1 MISWWSD
8 LKLSSKL
15 ALCGLSFLVPIALL
29 LVLLLGQMSKEIC
42 LTQVEMQGI
51 SVMDPMEDITE
62 GVAEHLR
69 LVLGRMAGENTGP
82 QTAQL
87 EAVLKDRLVEM
98 GNRLKKESAALG
110 LDRATLE
117 HKGLAHLEPQAF
129 LKEIQDLADRKPA
142 TPDEA
147 VALHAKF
154 QALLS
159 EMRDYVADSAQLVL
173 DPELSTYYL
182 MYLLVFDI
190 PRAQERLGMLYSSG
204 FIALSKFPGAD
215 AERGRMEQVGAA
227 WEQSVVDRI
236 LDKLSKAQRAL
247 GGDRLAALPKAV
259 QAYADASRAFLRMS
273 NAISHKDP
281 SVTMEAFLKA
291 GQDARETGAMLW
303 DQCYPLFVDMLKDR
317 AGSLKYRIALALAV
331 SLASVA
337 LAMILSW
344 TIVTSITRPLA
355 RVARIATTIAA
366 GKVRE
371 ASELLERS
379 CPSGSCTRE
388 RLLAGSRSRS
398 ETSQLYSAVAVMIH
412 GLEELLGAVNTTGAQ
427 MQSSAGRIAAT
438 ARQIEAAATQQAAST
453 VEVGATS
460 KQISATAGELADTM
474 SEVLGV
480 ANRSSAL
487 AEEGRESLVR
497 MGQAM
502 ESLSGA
508 SREMTAKLG
517 LIKEKTSG
525 IGQLLSTISKVAAQT
540 NLLSL
545 NAAIEAEKAGEFGP
559 GFAVVAREIR
569 RLADQT
575 ASATLDIER
584 TIRDMQ
590 ASVQAGSGAMEGF
603 AALAGQTSDTSREV
617 TSKLGRIIEAGEE
630 LTPRFS
636 SVTGGMRL
644 QAEGADQISVVIA
657 QLADSA
663 GQTRDSLAEFRQAA
677 EDLTATAAGLKELIT
692 RFDLGR

>member
-1 MISWWSD
+1 MIAWWRD

-15 ALCGLSFLVPIALL
+15 ALCGLSFLVPIVLL
-29 LVLLLGQMSKEIC
+29 LALLLGQMSKEIC
-42 LTQVEMQGI
+42 LTRVEAQGI
-51 SVMDPMEDITE
+51 SVIEPMEDVTE

-69 LVLGRMAGENTGP
+69 LVLGRMSGEDVDARL
-82 QTAQL
+82 AQL
-87 EAVLKDRLVEM
+87 DASLHGRWNEMVLRLTREAP
-98 GNRLKKESAALG
+98 ALG
-110 LDRATLE
+110 LEPAVLAP
-117 HKGLAHLEPQAF
+117 KGLAHLEPQAF
-129 LKEIQDLADRKPA
+129 IKSLKDIFDRKPA
-142 TPDEA
+142 TPEEA
-147 VALHAKF
+147 VALHMKF
-154 QALLS
+154 QVLLA

-190 PRAQERLGMLYSSG
+190 PRAQERLGILYSSG
-204 FIALSKFPGAD
+204 FIALAGLPTAD
-215 AERGRMEQVGAA
+215 AERAKMEQVSAA
-227 WEQSVVDRI
+227 WEQSVVDRL
-236 LDKLSKAQRAL
+236 LDKLTKAQRAL
-247 GGDRLAALPKAV
+247 GGDRLSSLPKAV
-259 QAYADASRAFLRMS
+259 QAYADASRTFLHMAQAVSR
-273 NAISHKDP
+273 KDP
-281 SVTMEAFLKA
+281 SVTLQAYLKA
-291 GQDARETGAMLW
+291 GQEARDTGASLW
-303 DQCYPLFVDMLKDR
+303 DQCYPVFTDLLNNRTMALKTR
-317 AGSLKYRIALALAV
+317 VAMVLAV

-337 LAMILSW
+337 LAAILSW
-344 TIVTSITRPLA
+344 TIVTAVTRPLA

-371 ASELLERS
+371 AAALLERS

-412 GLEELLGAVNTTGAQ
+412 GLEELLGAVNSTGGQLQA
-427 MQSSAGRIAAT
+427 SAGRIAAT

-474 SEVLGV
+474 AEVLGV
-480 ANRSSAL
+480 ANRSSSL
-487 AEEGRESLVR
+487 AEEGRESLAR

-502 ESLSGA
+502 DDLSGA
-508 SREMTAKLG
+508 SREMTAKLT

-525 IGQLLSTISKVAAQT
+525 IGQLLSTIAKVAAQT

-575 ASATLDIER
+575 AAAALDIER

-590 ASVQAGSGAMEGF
+590 ASVQSGSAAMEGF
-603 AALAGQTSDTSREV
+603 ASLAGQASDTSRGV
-617 TSKLGRIIEAGEE
+617 NAKLGRILEAGEE

-677 EDLTATAAGLKELIT
+677 EELTTTAAGLKELIT
-692 RFDLGR
+692 RFDLG